1 MSRVTTSA
9 SSSGSSPVPNRT
21 PKVPLRNTQRR
32 IEGAFYL
39 FGSVFALLGAKILY
53 MQAMPSASSYS
64 LSDKTFERHEE
75 LPARRGQ
82 ILAADGT
89 AMAVTI
95 DEYTI
100 SANPRGWKEN
110 EKERV
115 AKALVST
122 IGGSEADY
130 LASLGKTE
138 NANGAKNFYVR
149 LARHVDEKR
158 ALKLKELMG
167 PQDGEKRDERTARK
181 AFWEPLSLEASPR
194 RHYPLGSFAPQLL
207 GFTSGSGRG
216 VDGAEKAL
224 DVTLRGTP
232 GLRDSLVD
240 ARGRAVPG
248 TVNTWREPVDG
259 ESIVTSIDPKIQA
272 AADTAMQTVV
282 EKYKPNFCVAVVM
295 KPGTGEIVAVSTGPV
310 FDLNKKPKNIVD
322 LATNRAFSYN
332 YEPGSTWKIITAAAS
347 IENVPDWQNKKFFIN
362 GSASVGKHTI
372 HDWQF
377 WSGHVKPEI
386 KGLSEGIRDSSNVCM
401 FHFAQLMPRH
411 VLLDYAK
418 KFGIGEKPEFPG
430 FNMSGGYLPKDDPK
444 QWSLAQYANFSFGQG
459 MMITPLQLAQ
469 IGSVVANNGT
479 MMKPMLIKEVHDS
492 RGKVLQTFQPEV
504 KAANVIKPE
513 TAQEITKMLRRVV
526 AEGTARKYIFI
537 PGYPAV
543 GKTGS
548 AQKAV
553 GRKGYAAGKF
563 ISSFVGFLPMN
574 KPQYV
579 VAVMADEPHGSHWGS
594 EVCGPAFTSI
604 AEEAMVAMRLENG
617 ANAPKPN
624 MDLME
629 RPEAPKKH

>member
-1 MSRVTTSA
+1 MSRVSKTT
-9 SSSGSSPVPNRT
+9 
-21 PKVPLRNTQRR
+21 LRGTQKR

-39 FGSVFALLGAKILY
+39 FGGIFALLGARVLY
-53 MQAMPSASSYS
+53 MQAVPSASAYS
-64 LSDKTFERHEE
+64 LSDKTFERQEE

-100 SANPRGWKEN
+100 SANPRGWN
-110 EKERV
+110 ESEKKRL
-115 AKALVST
+115 AHLLATT
-122 IGGSEADY
+122 IGGSEAEY
-130 LASLGKTE
+130 LESLSKVE
-138 NANGAKNFYVR
+138 NANGSKNFYVR

-158 ALKLKELMG
+158 IKELKELMG
-167 PQDGEKRDERTARK
+167 PQKGEKRDERTARK
-181 AFWEPLSLEASPR
+181 AFWEPLSLESSPR
-194 RHYPLGSFAPQLL
+194 RHYPLGRFAPQLI
-207 GFTSGSGRG
+207 GFTTASGKG

-224 DVTLRGTP
+224 DDTLRGKS

-248 TVNTWREPVDG
+248 TVNTWQEPVDG
-259 ESIVTSIDPKIQA
+259 ESVVTTIDPKIQA

-295 KPGTGEIVAVSTGPV
+295 KPDTGEIVAVSTGPT

-322 LATNRAFSYN
+322 VATNRAFSYA
-332 YEPGSTWKIITAAAS
+332 YEPGSTWKIITAAAAV
-347 IENVPDWQNKKFFIN
+347 ENIPDWKNKKFFIS

-377 WSGHVKPEI
+377 WSGKVKPEA

-401 FHFAQLMPRH
+401 YYFAQLMPRH

-418 KFGIGEKPEFPG
+418 KFGVGEKPEMPG
-430 FNMSGGYLPKDDPK
+430 FNVAGGYLPKNDPK
-444 QWSLAQYANFSFGQG
+444 EWSLAQYANFSFGQG

-479 MMKPMLIKEVHDS
+479 MMKPMLIKEVRDA
-492 RGKVLQTFQPEV
+492 RGKVLKTYQPEV
-504 KAANVIKPE
+504 KAERVIAPE
-513 TAQEITKMLRRVV
+513 TAKEVTKMLRRVV
-526 AEGTARKYIFI
+526 AEGTARRYIFI

-548 AQKAV
+548 AQKAD
-553 GRKGYAAGKF
+553 GPRGYSAGKF
-563 ISSFVGFLPMN
+563 ISSFLGFLPMD
-574 KPQYV
+574 KPKYV

-594 EVCGPAFTSI
+594 EVCGPAFTTI
-604 AEEAMVAMRLENG
+604 AQEAMVAMRLQEG
-617 ANAPKPN
+617 ASAPKPN
-624 MDLME
+624 MALME
-629 RPEAPKKH
+629 PPKPPGEH